1 MKRFYVI
8 FMSLLLICSYPVLAQ
23 SSEEAA
29 VKSAIQ
35 QLFAG
40 MKKGDSAM
48 VKAVFADK
56 AILQT
61 ILNKKDNVTAV
72 GSLPLEKFLEA
83 VGTPHTDVWDE
94 RITFD
99 KILIDGSLASVWT
112 PYSFY
117 LNDQFSHCGVN
128 SFQLYRSEAGWKIIY
143 LVDTRRKDN
152 CLQ

>member
-1 MKRFYVI
+1 MKRYYAIPFI
-8 FMSLLLICSYPVLAQ
+8 LLLICSYPVQAQ
-23 SSEEAA
+23 SSEEDA

-35 QLFAG
+35 QLFDG
-40 MKKGDSAM
+40 MRKGDSAM
-48 VKAVFADK
+48 VKAAFADK

-61 ILNKKDNVTAV
+61 VQNKKDSTTAIA
-72 GSLPLEKFLEA
+72 SLTLAQFLTA

-112 PYSFY
+112 PYRFF

-128 SFQLYRSEAGWKIIY
+128 SFQLYRSGTGWKIIY
-143 LVDTRRKDN
+143 LVDTRRKDK
-152 CLQ
+152 CL

>member
-1 MKRFYVI
+1 MKRYYVI
-8 FMSLLLICSYPVLAQ
+8 PFILLLICSYPVLAQ
-23 SSEEAA
+23 SSEEDA

-35 QLFAG
+35 QLFDG
-40 MKKGDSAM
+40 MRKGDSAM
-48 VKAVFADK
+48 VKGAFTDK

-61 ILNKKDNVTAV
+61 VQNKKDGSTAIGSVTLAQ
-72 GSLPLEKFLEA
+72 FLVA

-112 PYSFY
+112 PYRFF

-128 SFQLYRSEAGWKIIY
+128 SFQLYRSETGWKIIY
-143 LVDTRRKDN
+143 LVDTRRKDK
-152 CLQ
+152 CL

>member
-1 MKRFYVI
+1 MKRYYVI
-8 FMSLLLICSYPVLAQ
+8 FFVLLLICSYPVLAQ
-23 SSEEAA
+23 SPEEGA

-35 QLFAG
+35 QLFDG
-40 MKKGDSAM
+40 MRKGDSAL

-56 AILQT
+56 AILHTVQ
-61 ILNKKDNVTAV
+61 NKKDSTTTI
-72 GSLPLEKFLEA
+72 GSITLAQFLVA

-112 PYSFY
+112 PYRFF

-128 SFQLYRSEAGWKIIY
+128 SFQLCKSEAGWKIIY
-143 LVDTRRKDN
+143 LIDTRRKDK
-152 CLQ
+152 CL

>member
-1 MKRFYVI
+1 MKRYYAILFI
-8 FMSLLLICSYPVLAQ
+8 LLLICSYPVLAQ
-23 SSEEAA
+23 SSEEVA

-35 QLFAG
+35 QLFDG

-48 VKAVFADK
+48 VKAVFAER
-56 AILQT
+56 AVLHT
-61 ILNKKDNVTAV
+61 IQNKKDSTTTIGA
-72 GSLPLEKFLEA
+72 LTLAQFLVA

-112 PYSFY
+112 PYRFF

-128 SFQLYRSEAGWKIIY
+128 SFQLYKTGTGWKIIY
-143 LVDTRRKDN
+143 LVDTRRKDK
-152 CLQ
+152 CL

>member
-8 FMSLLLICSYPVLAQ
+8 PLVLLLICSYPVLAQ
-23 SSEEAA
+23 SSEEVS

-35 QLFAG
+35 QLFDG
-40 MKKGDSAM
+40 MRKGDSAM
-48 VKAVFADK
+48 VKAVFAER

-61 ILNKKDNVTAV
+61 VQNKKDSTTVVATLA
-72 GSLPLEKFLEA
+72 LQQFLVA

-112 PYSFY
+112 PYRFF
-117 LNDQFSHCGVN
+117 LNNQFSHCGVN
-128 SFQLYRSEAGWKIIY
+128 SFQLYKSEGGWKIVHLI
-143 LVDTRRKDN
+143 DTRRKDK
-152 CLQ
+152 CL

>member
-8 FMSLLLICSYPVLAQ
+8 PLILLLICSFPVLAQ
-23 SSEEAA
+23 SSEEVA

-35 QLFAG
+35 QLFDG
-40 MKKGDSAM
+40 MRKGDSAM
-48 VKAVFADK
+48 VKAVFAEK

-61 ILNKKDNVTAV
+61 VQNRKDSTTAV
-72 GSLPLEKFLEA
+72 ATLAIAQFLVA

-112 PYSFY
+112 PYRFY
-117 LNDQFSHCGVN
+117 RNDQFSHCGVN
-128 SFQLYRSEAGWKIIY
+128 SFQLVKSEAGWKIIY
-143 LVDTRRKDN
+143 LIDTRRKDK
-152 CLQ
+152 CL